1 MTGGDEAGLIL
12 NRSRKLCEDVINM
25 VKKLICVYLFSLSIF
40 IGPNYGQTRSEISTR
55 NSNGLE
61 NEVNAYIKP
70 YLDIGGF
77 NGTILIAKKGK
88 VLLGKGYGMANYEL
102 SVPNQSRT
110 KFHLGS
116 VSKTFTAAAIM
127 ILQEQGKLSVR
138 DPLTKFIPD
147 YPNGD
152 KITLHHLLTNT
163 SGIPNVNNFPEYDTQ
178 SKFPHT
184 PADIVEMFKQ
194 KPLDF
199 EPGTRDYTESNSNYN
214 LLAYII
220 EKLSGQSYGEF
231 LKQNIFDPLGLND
244 TGHDGNAL
252 AVLSNK
258 ASGYAPA
265 GLTDFE
271 NVPFLDWSIKTGN
284 GSIYSTV
291 EDLYRWDRSLYTDKI
306 LKKSSRDQMFNN
318 GYGWFAGKRLNRNVV
333 RMNGRSPGF
342 NSEMQRYVDDD
353 VCIIVLSNNY
363 IPTASIIVSDLAR
376 IVFGEKYET
385 PKLVR
390 PPRVDPKILESY
402 VGRYQFGPDFFAP
415 RGIYEF
421 KMDKG
426 QLLMRAPGADA
437 TLVPQS
443 EREFFDRPFWSMIVF
458 VENTEGKVTHF
469 LWRYGGKDYKAIKL

>member
-1 MTGGDEAGLIL
+1 MMTRFCVLVLLLVVSAATGGGQ
-12 NRSRKLCEDVINM
+12 
-25 VKKLICVYLFSLSIF
+25 
-40 IGPNYGQTRSEISTR
+40 PNFQVRTCNDR
-55 NSNGLE
+55 GLE
-61 NEVNAYIKP
+61 AKVDAYLKP
-70 YLDIGGF
+70 YLDLGGF
-77 NGTILIAKKGK
+77 SGSILIAKGGK
-88 VLLGKGYGMANYEL
+88 VLLSKGYGMANYEL
-102 SVPNQSRT
+102 SVPNTPQT
-110 KFHLGS
+110 KFHLAS

-127 ILQEQGKLSVR
+127 MLQEQGKLSVR

-163 SGIPNVNNFPEYDTQ
+163 SGISNINNFPEYATQ

-184 PADIVEMFKQ
+184 PTELVAMFKQ

-199 EPGTRDYTESNSNYN
+199 EPGTKGYTESNSNYN

-231 LKQNIFDPLGLND
+231 LKQSIFDPLGLND
-244 TGHDGNAL
+244 TGHDGDPL

-265 GLTDFE
+265 GLIDFE
-271 NVPFLDWSIKTGN
+271 NVPYMDWSIKTGN

-291 EDLYRWDRSLYTDKI
+291 EDLYRWDRSLYTEKV
-306 LKKSSRDQMFNN
+306 LKKSSRDQMFND

-342 NSEMQRYVDDD
+342 NSELQRYVDDD
-353 VCIIVLSNNY
+353 VCIIVLGNNY
-363 IPTASIIVSDLAR
+363 VPTASVIVNDLAR

-385 PKLVR
+385 PKLVK

-402 VGRYQFGPDFFAP
+402 VGRYQFGPDFFVP
-415 RGIYEF
+415 HGIYAIQ
-421 KMDKG
+421 KSND
-426 QLLMRAPGADA
+426 QLVMRAPGANA

-443 EREFFDRPFWSMIVF
+443 ETEFFDRPFWSMIVF
-458 VENTEGKVTHF
+458 AKDNEGKVTHF
-469 LWRYGGKDYKAIKL
+469 LWRFGGQDYRAFRLKGH